1 MSDKSKLDFATL
13 LDNFIDGDLTA
24 EERQLLF
31 TRAAGDRELGRE
43 LASAMELQRALASL
57 PADKAPAS
65 LQRRL
70 DSIPRKQQRARPLD
84 WLLRPQ
90 WALAVVLLL
99 ILAGGGGLYQQ
110 QQVQRQQQAELAQA
124 KQDLALVLAY
134 LEKINRS
141 TNQQIQATVSDV
153 TSEPVAR
160 ITTQTLQTQLPTG
173 QEFEL

>member
-1 MSDKSKLDFATL
+1 MSDKPTLDFERL

-31 TRAAGDRELGRE
+31 SRAAGDPELGRE
-43 LASAMELQRALASL
+43 LASAMELQQALASL
-57 PADKAPAS
+57 PAEKAPAS

-70 DSIPRKQQRARPLD
+70 DSIPRKQRRTRPLH

-90 WALAVVLLL
+90 WALATVLLL
-99 ILAGGGGLYQQ
+99 ILAGGGLYQQ
-110 QQVQRQQQAELAQA
+110 QQEQRQQQAELAQA

-160 ITTQTLQTQLPTG
+160 ITTQTLQTQLQTG
-173 QEFEL
+173 EEFEL